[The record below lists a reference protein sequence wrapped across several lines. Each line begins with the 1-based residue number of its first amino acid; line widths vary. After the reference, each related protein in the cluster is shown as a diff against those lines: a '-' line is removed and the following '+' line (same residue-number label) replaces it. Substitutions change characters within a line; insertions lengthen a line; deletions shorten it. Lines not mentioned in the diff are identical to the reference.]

1 MRYTRAFVPRRA
13 LLLVLAL
20 ALTALAG
27 CGPSWPKTY
36 PVEGK
41 VIVKGGKLGK
51 PATITF
57 QSTSLKRED
66 GTPVSA
72 EGKIREDGTFTL
84 VTWMFGKSRPG
95 AVEGEHSVF
104 IAEPETTGP
113 DGGPAFVPIMIQQK
127 AQVEPKDNQLTIE
140 AIKPVARTYR
150 PAGGTGKT
158 K

>member
-20 ALTALAG
+20 ALTAQAG
-27 CGPSWPKTY
+27 CGPSWPKLY
-36 PVEGK
+36 PVQGK

-57 QSTSLKRED
+57 QSTSLQRED

-72 EGKIREDGTFTL
+72 EGKIQEDGTFTL

-95 AVEGEHSVF
+95 AVEGEHSIF
-104 IAEPETTGP
+104 IAEPETVGP

-140 AIKPVARTYR
+140 AVKPVTR
-150 PAGGTGKT
+150 KT